1 GVGQLFWSVELTA
14 QKIGRGYRSRTCLA
28 ALIWRRSGYKP
39 LLLPEVPPWWLA
51 MDSNHPRRLY
61 ESRVLPTELAS
72 RVFPRKLAGRAG
84 FEPAHGVSNSHVPFQ
99 LGYRPKSRR
108 PRFLVGAFENV
119 NLNLEC
125 YGQTNPEG
133 RARLTRRLIM
143 DLVFIVM
150 FENEYSMLSISFWL
164 FCFRNPSRAMFD
176 KAQFEGFHSGLV
188 GLAL

>member
-1 GVGQLFWSVELTA
+1 MESNQHLAIIDRGLDLRANPAWCAVRELNPHLLGVGQLFWSVELPA

-39 LLLPEVPPWWLA
+39 LLLPEAPPWWLA

-72 RVFPRKLAGRAG
+72 LVFPRNLAGRAG

-108 PRFLVGAFENV
+108 PRFWSGPSVIQSELG
-119 NLNLEC
+119 NL
-125 YGQTNPEG
+125 
-133 RARLTRRLIM
+133 
-143 DLVFIVM
+143 
-150 FENEYSMLSISFWL
+150 
-164 FCFRNPSRAMFD
+164 
-176 KAQFEGFHSGLV
+176 K
-188 GLAL
+188 

>member
-1 GVGQLFWSVELTA
+1 
-14 QKIGRGYRSRTCLA
+14 
-28 ALIWRRSGYKP
+28 
-39 LLLPEVPPWWLA
+39 

-72 RVFPRKLAGRAG
+72 PVYSLAGRAG

-99 LGYRPKSRR
+99 LGYRPKNVCKTKR
-108 PRFLVGAFENV
+108 PRLLVGAFENL

-143 DLVFIVM
+143 DLVFIVI
-150 FENEYSMLSISFWL
+150 FEVGYSTVLLSNIVRDYAS
-164 FCFRNPSRAMFD
+164 D
-176 KAQFEGFHSGLV
+176 GYQET
-188 GLAL
+188 